1 MAYKRI
7 ERRARR
13 RPMAEINVVP
23 YIDVMLV
30 LLVIFMVTA
39 PLLAQGVKVD
49 LPQASAEPLPPD
61 KLKPLEV
68 TVDEAGAYYTSVG
81 ENPKQAI
88 DEATLVARVSAVIR
102 HKPGTPVVVK
112 GDRQVPYGKVVRAMV
127 LLQKA
132 GVPSVGLATE
142 SPERDQ

>member
-7 ERRARR
+7 ERRAKR

-30 LLVIFMVTA
+30 LLVIFMITA

-49 LPQASAEPLPPD
+49 LPQASAKPLPPEQ
-61 KLKPLEV
+61 LKPLVV
-68 TVDEAGAYYTSVG
+68 TVDAEGAYYTSVG
-81 ENPKQAI
+81 ENPKQAV

-112 GDRQVPYGKVVRAMV
+112 GDQQVPYGRVVTAMV

-142 SPERDQ
+142 PPERNK

>member
-1 MAYKRI
+1 
-7 ERRARR
+7 
-13 RPMAEINVVP
+13 
-23 YIDVMLV
+23 MLV

-49 LPQASAEPLPPD
+49 LPQASAKPLPPD
-61 KLKPLEV
+61 KLTPLVV
-68 TVDEAGAYYTSVG
+68 TVDVEGSYYTSVG
-81 ENPKQAI
+81 ENPKQSV

-102 HKPGTPVVVK
+102 HKPGTPVVVR
-112 GDRQVPYGKVVRAMV
+112 GDTQVPYGRVVHAMV

-142 SPERDQ
+142 LPENRN